1 MNLSFPGPEA
11 LPDSPYAA
19 ELRKVPASARFA
31 PRMEAEFV
39 RSTLREDRML
49 VRVACVLAL
58 AIIGLRAVEFLAGI
72 NRALGP
78 GLLENLTFF
87 FLVFSSSVTL
97 AWLAFSRG
105 YERRYLPWAKVLVPL
120 RNGVLGAPLV
130 WVARG
135 QPELLTVIPMLMIG
149 PFLFLGLPFRT
160 ALFAVALTLVSM
172 CCGAVASH
180 LPIALDLRVGVLLV
194 TAAVVFAIA
203 ARKVE
208 KLARRSFLE
217 ARVMAELAQHDPLTW
232 TKNRRVFDEYLSR
245 LWHQA
250 AEDGRTVGVV
260 LIDVDHFKPYNDR
273 YGHQAGDQAL
283 RQVAHAIQSCVRR
296 PLDLVA
302 RYGGEELA
310 AILYDVD
317 TARATELAERI
328 RRAVETLGIEHRG
341 SRAGTQL
348 TISAGVAVVE
358 PSPRRN
364 ASGALQLADEALY
377 QAKSKGRNRTEV
389 MAEAEYRHLVT
400 GVFSKEFADTLKRGL
415 AAG

>member
-1 MNLSFPGPEA
+1 MSFPGPEA

-19 ELRKVPASARFA
+19 ELGKVPASARFA
-31 PRMEAEFV
+31 PRMEREFV
-39 RSTLREDRML
+39 RSTLRADRIL

-58 AIIGLRAVEFLAGI
+58 AIIGLRAVESLAGTSW
-72 NRALGP
+72 LLSP
-78 GLLENLTFF
+78 GSLERLTI
-87 FLVFSSSVTL
+87 FSVAFASSLML

-105 YERRYLPWAKVLVPL
+105 YERRYLSWAKVLVPL

-130 WVARG
+130 LMARA
-135 QPELLTVIPMLMIG
+135 QPELLTVMPLLLIG
-149 PFLFLGLPFRT
+149 PFFFLGLPFRT
-160 ALFAVALTLVSM
+160 ALFAVALTLISM
-172 CCGAVASH
+172 CGGAIAAH
-180 LPIALDLRVGVLLV
+180 LPLALALRVGVCLLA
-194 TAAVVFAIA
+194 TAVVFVIA
-203 ARKVE
+203 AHKLE

-217 ARVMAELAQHDPLTW
+217 ARVMVELAQHDPLTW

-245 LWHQA
+245 LWRQA
-250 AEDGRTVGVV
+250 AEDGRTIGVV

-283 RQVAHAIQSCVRR
+283 RRVAHAIQSCVCR

-302 RYGGEELA
+302 RYGGEEFA

-341 SRAGTQL
+341 SRSGTQL

-358 PSPRRN
+358 PTLRRN

-377 QAKSKGRNRTEV
+377 QAKSNGRNRTEV
-389 MAEAEYRHLVT
+389 VAEAEYRHLVT

-415 AAG
+415 SAS